1 MGAFMKTAT
10 KAMTQAATAAV
21 QPPKAAK
28 PKPAK
33 SKPAAKP
40 RAAAPRFE
48 TGTHTCA
55 HGTRKYRVY
64 LPSAIGAG
72 VPLPLLVMLHGCG
85 QTPEDFAK
93 GTGMNALAEQRGV
106 IVVYPAQPRE
116 AHANRCW
123 NWFRPED
130 QGRDGGEPALLASLT
145 RDMLARYGAD
155 PARVYVA
162 GLSAGGSTAMLL
174 AHAYP
179 DLFAAVGCHSGLP
192 PGAAGDKTSAII
204 AMKQGSPGRRLA
216 TPVPTIIFHGSDDHI
231 VTPRNGRFVAI
242 RAVETFPGLR
252 AVELTR
258 TVPGGR
264 AYVRTSHRVGQGR
277 SWVEHWLVKGAGHA
291 WPTGPRARR
300 GPPRRPETQ
309 EREGGAQMPTSC
321 QTLSPPEQVLT
332 GPLHGSYALAPSFLA
347 RWALFWYRKE
357 DGRHV
362 AVPPVVRLGMAVAYS
377 ASAAS

>member
-28 PKPAK
+28 PKSAK

-40 RAAAPRFE
+40 RAAAPRSARFE

-291 WPTGPRARR
+291 WSGGSRAGRFVDPGGPDASAQMLRFFLSHRTTRKTRAAPPTGNA
-300 GPPRRPETQ
+300 
-309 EREGGAQMPTSC
+309 GA
-321 QTLSPPEQVLT
+321 
-332 GPLHGSYALAPSFLA
+332 
-347 RWALFWYRKE
+347 
-357 DGRHV
+357 
-362 AVPPVVRLGMAVAYS
+362 
-377 ASAAS
+377 